1 MCLAIP
7 MRIIKIDGAKGI
19 VEAAGIRRK
28 ADFQMLSNIK
38 VGDYVMLHAGFAIQK
53 LDPQEA
59 KKTLDIISQ
68 I

>member
-7 MRIIKIDGAKGI
+7 MKIIKIDGNKGV
-19 VEAAGIRRK
+19 VEAAGVRRK
-28 ADFQMLSNIK
+28 ADLQMLSGLK
-38 VGDYVMLHAGFAIQK
+38 VGDYIMLHAGFAIQK

>member
-1 MCLAIP
+1 
-7 MRIIKIDGAKGI
+7 MRIIKIDGDKGI

-28 ADFQMLSNIK
+28 ADFQMLSNLK